1 MTDIKAK
8 IKMIIF
14 NTTFHLEDE
23 IHDECLAYLR
33 DEYIPQAIKDAL
45 LHDPRLALIHA
56 QHEESGVSYSLQFR
70 TKDVETLEVWM
81 EGVGQ
86 ELQKDM
92 NARFGAK
99 ACGFMTL
106 LEEIEL

>member
-1 MTDIKAK
+1 
-8 IKMIIF
+8 MIIF

-23 IHDECLAYLR
+23 IHDECLTYLKK
-33 DEYIPQAIKDAL
+33 EYIPQAITNSL

-70 TKDVETLEVWM
+70 TKNVESLEVWM
-81 EGVGQ
+81 EGIGQ

-92 NARFGAK
+92 NARFGTK
-99 ACGFMTL
+99 ACGFITL
-106 LEEIEL
+106 LEEVEL